1 MQMNTTEYI
10 IEMLEEIEESMNTP
24 STMAVPDPGVLT
36 FFQNLSERRIWIDLS
51 VDNTILE
58 FSRYI
63 MKWNEE
69 DKEIPVENRK
79 PIWIYIFNYGGS
91 ADFMWMFTDIISI
104 SETPIYTVN
113 MGKCCSAA
121 SLIFMTGHK
130 RFMLPTATVLIHEG
144 SGTIEGDAV
153 KVIDQAES
161 YKTMV
166 KKMHSYILSHTT
178 IPAGTLTRKKNN
190 DWELDSETCLKYGV
204 CDYIVEKMSDIF

>member
-69 DKEIPVENRK
+69 DKEIPVDNRK

-91 ADFMWMFTDIISI
+91 ADFMWMFTDVISI

-166 KKMHSYILSHTT
+166 KKMHTYILSHTT
-178 IPAGTLTRKKNN
+178 IPASTLTRKKNN
-190 DWELDSETCLKYGV
+190 DWELNSEACLKYGI
-204 CDYIVEKMSDIF
+204 CDCIVEKMSDIF